1 MSPVAKR
8 SVRRNIPPR
17 DLRAIWEKIPSI
29 KCAGKCEASCSAIEC
44 SSLEK
49 GLIEDRAGRPLNAK
63 TRDATCSMLRNGRCS
78 VYSVRPVICRLWG
91 VVESMP
97 CPHGCKPER
106 VLGDR
111 EGIGLVVEAMVLAGD
126 DPEEV
131 HRRFMEECPQEI
143 LDAMKA
149 WTLGA
154 PDLGGVLV
162 NRPKAEAE
170 FKAALDRHGFASSG
184 LRGRTR

>member
-1 MSPVAKR
+1 MA
-8 SVRRNIPPR
+8 VRRSPLPPQG
-17 DLRAIWEKIPSI
+17 LRAIWEKIPSI
-29 KCAGKCEASCSAIEC
+29 KCAGKCAASCSAIEC
-44 SSLEK
+44 STLEK
-49 GLIEDRAGRPLNAK
+49 RLIERRAGRKLNADTK
-63 TRDATCSMLRNGRCS
+63 DTTCSMLRNGRCT
-78 VYSVRPVICRLWG
+78 VYSLRPVICRLWG

-111 EGIGLVVEAMVLAGD
+111 EGIGLVIEAMVLAGD

-131 HRRFMEECPQEI
+131 HRQFLEECPQEV

-162 NRPKAEAE
+162 NRPKAEQE
-170 FKAALDRHGFASSG
+170 FRAALERTGLASSG
-184 LRGRTR
+184 LRGRTK